1 MRKNTVDPNHLAEYW
16 TVMLAKA
23 KQLGVGVKQL
33 ERQIFKYA
41 YVNR

>member
-1 MRKNTVDPNHLAEYW
+1 MRKNAVNHNHLAEYW

-23 KQLGVGVKQL
+23 KQLGIGLKLL

-41 YVNR
+41 YEHR